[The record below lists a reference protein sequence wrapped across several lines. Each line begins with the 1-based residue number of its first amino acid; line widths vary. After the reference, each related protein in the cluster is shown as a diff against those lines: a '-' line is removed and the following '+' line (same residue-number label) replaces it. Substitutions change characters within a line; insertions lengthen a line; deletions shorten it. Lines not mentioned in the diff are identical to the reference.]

1 MTTTKASTQ
10 ADAPA
15 SANAN
20 TNAHTVTKI
29 TSISQ
34 IVQGMPASDGAG
46 VKLKRVLGQPML
58 KRLDPFLMLDEFGSE
73 DAQDYIAGFP
83 QHPHRGFQTVTYML
97 NGKMGHKD
105 SIGNEGLIEDG
116 GLQWMN
122 AGKGIIHEEMPM
134 QIEGKM
140 RGFQLWVNL
149 PASEKMS
156 APGYQDIPTANIPE
170 LRSSNGSLIRVLAGN
185 YAGQEGAVTTQAV
198 KPQFFDFHLVAG
210 EVLKVATQTT
220 HNGFLYVYE
229 GAIEVADKLL
239 NKGQLGVLDFTDE
252 LVLHTQHAARAIFVS
267 GEPINEPVVQYG
279 PFVMNTQEE
288 INQALRDFQQGVL
301 A

>member
-1 MTTTKASTQ
+1 MSNSNISTHSTTVIK
-10 ADAPA
+10 
-15 SANAN
+15 
-20 TNAHTVTKI
+20 
-29 TSISQ
+29 Q

-46 VKLKRVLGQPML
+46 VKLKRVLGQPGL
-58 KRLDPFLMLDEFGSE
+58 QRLDPFLMLDEFGSE

-83 QHPHRGFQTVTYML
+83 KHPHRGFQTVTYML

-105 SIGNEGLIEDG
+105 SAGNEGIIEDG

-149 PASEKMS
+149 PSSEKMS

-170 LRSSNGSLIRVLAGN
+170 LSSEKGSLIRVLAGN
-185 YAGQEGAVTTQAV
+185 YQGQEGAVTTQAV
-198 KPQFFDFHLVAG
+198 KPQFFDFHLVAD
-210 EVLKVATQTT
+210 ESLIVTTQST

-229 GAIEVADKLL
+229 GEVEVAGKTLK
-239 NKGQLGVLDFTDE
+239 KGELGVLDFSNK
-252 LVLHTQHAARAIFVS
+252 LVLKTNLAARAILVS
-267 GEPINEPVVQYG
+267 GEPINEPIVQYG
-279 PFVMNTQEE
+279 PFVMNSQEE

>member
-1 MTTTKASTQ
+1 MSTAKTSTNTTT
-10 ADAPA
+10 P
-15 SANAN
+15 N
-20 TNAHTVTKI
+20 TTIIK
-29 TSISQ
+29 Q

-46 VKLKRVLGQPML
+46 VKLKRVLGQPSL

-105 SIGNEGLIEDG
+105 SAGNKGMIEDG

-134 QIEGKM
+134 QVEGKM

-149 PASEKMS
+149 PAAEKMS

-170 LRSSNGSLIRVLAGN
+170 LNSEKGSLIRVLAGN
-185 YAGQEGAVTTQAV
+185 YQGQEGAVTTQAV
-198 KPQFFDFHLVAG
+198 KPQFFDFHLVPG
-210 EVLKVATQTT
+210 ESLTVTTQNT

-229 GAIEVADKLL
+229 GELEVAGKKLK
-239 NKGQLGVLDFTDE
+239 KGELGVLDFTNE
-252 LVLHTQHAARAIFVS
+252 LVLDTHIETRVILVS
-267 GEPINEPVVQYG
+267 GEPINEPIVQYG
-279 PFVMNTQEE
+279 PFVMNSQEE

>member
-1 MTTTKASTQ
+1 MVAKVFKRSQKDRIMTNLNATTIK
-10 ADAPA
+10 
-15 SANAN
+15 
-20 TNAHTVTKI
+20 
-29 TSISQ
+29 Q
-34 IVQGMPASDGAG
+34 IVQGMPSSDGAG
-46 VKLKRVLGQPML
+46 VKLKRVIGQPML
-58 KRLDPFLMLDEFGSE
+58 KNLDPFLLLDEFGSE

-83 QHPHRGFQTVTYML
+83 KHPHRGFQTVTYML

-105 SIGNEGLIEDG
+105 SIGNEGIIEDG

-149 PASEKMS
+149 PSTEKMS
-156 APGYQDIPTANIPE
+156 APGYQDIPTADIPE
-170 LRSSNGSLIRVLAGN
+170 LSSEKGSTIRVLAGD
-185 YAGQEGAVTTQAV
+185 YRGQKGAVTTQSV
-198 KPQFFDFHLVAG
+198 KPQFFDFHLVAN
-210 EVLKVATQTT
+210 ESLNVATQDT

-229 GAIEVADKLL
+229 GKIEVAGKVLS
-239 NKGQLGVLDFTDE
+239 KGQLGVLNFAND
-252 LVLHTQHAARAIFVS
+252 LVLESKDCARVIFVS

-279 PFVMNTQEE
+279 PFVMNSQEE

>member
-1 MTTTKASTQ
+1 MTS
-10 ADAPA
+10 
-15 SANAN
+15 
-20 TNAHTVTKI
+20 
-29 TSISQ
+29 SIKQ

-46 VKLKRVLGQPML
+46 VKLKRVLGQPAL

-97 NGKMGHKD
+97 TGKMGHKD
-105 SIGNEGLIEDG
+105 SVGNEGIIEDG

-134 QIEGKM
+134 QTEGRM

-156 APGYQDIPTANIPE
+156 APAYHDIPSNLVPE
-170 LRSSNGSLIRVLAGN
+170 LSIGKASTVRVLAGEFE
-185 YAGQEGAVTTQAV
+185 GQQGAVSTQAV
-198 KPQFFDFHLVAG
+198 KPQFFDLHFTG
-210 EVLKVATQTT
+210 TEKVDLPSQAS
-220 HNGFLYVYE
+220 HNGFVYVYE
-229 GAIEVADKLL
+229 GEVEIGNKRLI
-239 NKGQLGVLDFTDE
+239 KGQLGVIDFADSLTIATNGD
-252 LVLHTQHAARAIFVS
+252 AKAILVS
-267 GEPINEPVVQYG
+267 GEPIGEPIVQYG
-279 PFVMNTQEE
+279 PFVMNSQEE
-288 INQALRDFQQGVL
+288 INQALRDYQTGAL

>member
-1 MTTTKASTQ
+1 MK
-10 ADAPA
+10 
-15 SANAN
+15 N
-20 TNAHTVTKI
+20 TNSVGSKG
-29 TSISQ
+29 SIKQ

-46 VKLKRVLGQPML
+46 VKLKRVLGQPLL

-105 SIGNEGLIEDG
+105 SVGNEGMIEDG

-122 AGKGIIHEEMPM
+122 AGKGIIHEEMPK
-134 QIEGKM
+134 QTEGKM

-156 APGYQDIPTANIPE
+156 APGYFDIPSRDVPE
-170 LRSSNGSLIRVLAGN
+170 VDLSEVSLVRVLAGN
-185 YAGQEGAVTTQAV
+185 YKGVEGAVQTQAV
-198 KPQFFDFHLVAG
+198 KPQFYDFHLAKG
-210 EVLKVATQTT
+210 ETVTLETIAS
-220 HNGFLYVYE
+220 HNGFIYVYE
-229 GAIEVADKLL
+229 GEVEIAAKNLG
-239 NKGQLGVLDFTDE
+239 KGQLAVIDFGEE
-252 LVLHTQHAARAIFVS
+252 LELKASDDSKLIFLS

-279 PFVMNTQEE
+279 PFVMNTQDE
-288 INQALRDFQQGVL
+288 INQALRDYQTGVL

>member
-1 MTTTKASTQ
+1 MLFVISIIHSATKETVMTSTI
-10 ADAPA
+10 
-15 SANAN
+15 
-20 TNAHTVTKI
+20 K
-29 TSISQ
+29 Q
-34 IVQGMPASDGAG
+34 IVEGMPASDGAG
-46 VKLKRVLGQPML
+46 VKLKRVLGQPIL

-73 DAQDYIAGFP
+73 DAEDYLAGFP

-105 SIGNEGLIEDG
+105 SAGNQGTIEDG

-122 AGKGIIHEEMPM
+122 AGRGIIHEEMPM

-170 LRSSNGSLIRVLAGN
+170 VISEKGSLIRVLAGN
-185 YAGQEGAVTTQAV
+185 YKGQNGAVTTQAV
-198 KPQFFDFHLVAG
+198 KPQFFDLHLIAN
-210 EVLKVATQTT
+210 ESLKVATQQS

-229 GAIEVADKLL
+229 GSVYVGDKGLH
-239 NKGQLGVLDFTDE
+239 KGQLGVLEFTDE
-252 LVLHTQHAARAIFVS
+252 LVVKTSSAARVIFVS
-267 GEPINEPVVQYG
+267 GEPIGEPVVQYG
-279 PFVMNTQEE
+279 PFVMNSQKE
-288 INQALRDFQQGVL
+288 INQAISDFQQGKL

>member
-1 MTTTKASTQ
+1 
-10 ADAPA
+10 
-15 SANAN
+15 
-20 TNAHTVTKI
+20 
-29 TSISQ
+29 
-34 IVQGMPASDGAG
+34 
-46 VKLKRVLGQPML
+46 ML
-58 KRLDPFLMLDEFGSE
+58 KNVDPFLLLDEFGSE

-83 QHPHRGFQTVTYML
+83 KHPHRGFQTVTYML

-105 SIGNEGLIEDG
+105 SIGNEGIIEDG

-149 PASEKMS
+149 PSTEKMS
-156 APGYQDIPTANIPE
+156 APGYQDIPTADIPE
-170 LRSSNGSLIRVLAGN
+170 LRSDKGSTIRVLAGN
-185 YAGQEGAVTTQAV
+185 YKGQKGAVTTQSV
-198 KPQFFDFHLVAG
+198 KPQFFDFHLVAN
-210 EVLKVATQTT
+210 ESLNVATQKT

-229 GAIEVADKLL
+229 GEIEVAGKALI
-239 NKGQLGVLDFTDE
+239 KGQLGVLNFAND
-252 LVLHTQHAARAIFVS
+252 LVLQSKDCARAIFVS

-279 PFVMNTQEE
+279 PFVMNSQEE

>member
-1 MTTTKASTQ
+1 MTDINPTINTTVSAELNTSTI
-10 ADAPA
+10 
-15 SANAN
+15 
-20 TNAHTVTKI
+20 TK
-29 TSISQ
+29 
-34 IVQGMPASDGAG
+34 VVEGMSASDGAG
-46 VKLKRVLGQPML
+46 VKLKRVLGQPKL
-58 KRLDPFLMLDEFGSE
+58 QRLDPFLMLDEFGSE

-83 QHPHRGFQTVTYML
+83 KHPHRGFQTVTYML
-97 NGKMGHKD
+97 NGKMQHKD
-105 SIGNEGLIEDG
+105 SSGNEGIIEDG

-149 PASEKMS
+149 PSSEKMS
-156 APGYQDIPTANIPE
+156 KPGYQDIPTANIPE
-170 LRSSNGSLIRVLAGN
+170 LNSEKGSLIRVLAGN
-185 YAGQEGAVTTQAV
+185 FKGQEGAVSTQAV
-198 KPQFFDFHLVAG
+198 KPQFFDFHLMDNESL
-210 EVLKVATQTT
+210 EVPTQSS

-229 GAIEVADKLL
+229 GEVDVAGQVLT
-239 NKGQLGVLDFTDE
+239 KGQLGVLAFTDK
-252 LVLHTQHAARAIFVS
+252 LILNTKSAAKVILVS